1 MMNIEEALISYPF
14 YQKQK
19 DNFIRFILYS
29 VVVFIYID
37 AIRQQI
43 SEINLLQLI
52 PGIYL
57 ILLFTSFIFL
67 IFWSNFIINNLYDI
81 DYISLSGTKTI
92 ERMATKI
99 ILKTRAFLCILV
111 AALTLNSV
119 LPLSLDSF
127 ISYGENEIE
136 NLWSFDEVINL
147 EFFLLIF
154 LIILSQVPIYGFS
167 KSNTEKFILILP
179 KYWKPVSFSIFLVA
193 ALITPTIDGYTQF
206 LFSFCAIALCLFV
219 ITSTKQRVT
228 INDQGLNGY
237 IS

>member
-67 IFWSNFIINNLYDI
+67 IFWSNFIVNNLYDI

-111 AALTLNSV
+111 VALTLNSV
-119 LPLSLDSF
+119 LPLSLDSI
-127 ISYGENEIE
+127 IS
-136 NLWSFDEVINL
+136 
-147 EFFLLIF
+147 
-154 LIILSQVPIYGFS
+154 
-167 KSNTEKFILILP
+167 
-179 KYWKPVSFSIFLVA
+179 
-193 ALITPTIDGYTQF
+193 
-206 LFSFCAIALCLFV
+206 
-219 ITSTKQRVT
+219 
-228 INDQGLNGY
+228 
-237 IS
+237 

>member
-67 IFWSNFIINNLYDI
+67 IFWSNFIVNNLYDI

-92 ERMATKI
+92 ERMSTKI
-99 ILKTRAFLCILV
+99 IFKTRAFLCI
-111 AALTLNSV
+111 
-119 LPLSLDSF
+119 
-127 ISYGENEIE
+127 
-136 NLWSFDEVINL
+136 
-147 EFFLLIF
+147 FLARN
-154 LIILSQVPIYGFS
+154 VGF
-167 KSNTEKFILILP
+167 NF
-179 KYWKPVSFSIFLVA
+179 
-193 ALITPTIDGYTQF
+193 
-206 LFSFCAIALCLFV
+206 
-219 ITSTKQRVT
+219 
-228 INDQGLNGY
+228 
-237 IS
+237 

>member
-19 DNFIRFILYS
+19 DNLIRFILYS

-37 AIRQQI
+37 EIRQQI
-43 SEINLLQLI
+43 SEINLLQLV

-57 ILLFTSFIFL
+57 ILLFTCFIFL
-67 IFWSNFIINNLYDI
+67 IFWSNFIVNSLYDL
-81 DYISLSGTKTI
+81 DYISLSGTKTL
-92 ERMATKI
+92 ERMETKVL
-99 ILKTRAFLCILV
+99 LKIRVLLCLFV
-111 AALTLNSV
+111 LTLTLNSV
-119 LPLSLDSF
+119 LPLSLDAF
-127 ISYGENEIE
+127 ISYGESEIE

-147 EFFLLIF
+147 ELYLLVFFVL
-154 LIILSQVPIYGFS
+154 LSQIPIYGFLE
-167 KSNTEKFILILP
+167 SNTEKSILILP
-179 KYWKPVSFSIFLVA
+179 KYWKPVSFIIFLIA

-219 ITSTKQRVT
+219 VTSTKQRVI